1 MNIEGTC
8 PLPVKPGMTVNQ
20 ATKAC
25 YDSELAAD
33 TYEEQFEGW
42 VDIEALEPGD
52 PGRNIVCCVEDGK
65 CFTVEM
71 KYMEVPITD
80 TFYGVDLNRR
90 PAETAQESTERVA
103 QELQRQGIRTEIND
117 FLILLPDQLVALEVD
132 EGVAWFDP
140 EYWSLEDFLET
151 SFLA

>member
-1 MNIEGTC
+1 
-8 PLPVKPGMTVNQ
+8 
-20 ATKAC
+20 
-25 YDSELAAD
+25 
-33 TYEEQFEGW
+33 
-42 VDIEALEPGD
+42 
-52 PGRNIVCCVEDGK
+52 
-65 CFTVEM
+65 M
-71 KYMEVPITD
+71 KYMEASITD

-117 FLILLPDQLVALEVD
+117 FLILLPDHLVAIEVD

-140 EYWSLEDFLET
+140 AYWSLEDFLET

>member
-1 MNIEGTC
+1 Y
-8 PLPVKPGMTVNQ
+8 L
-20 ATKAC
+20 
-25 YDSELAAD
+25 
-33 TYEEQFEGW
+33 
-42 VDIEALEPGD
+42 
-52 PGRNIVCCVEDGK
+52 
-65 CFTVEM
+65 
-71 KYMEVPITD
+71 EVPITD

-117 FLILLPDQLVALEVD
+117 FLILLPDHLVAIETN
-132 EGVAWFDP
+132 ECVAWFDP